1 MNMNILINRQDEEA
15 DECWP
20 VTFVLPNISTE
31 DEPCPGSVNT
41 TGSLKKP
48 EEANPLFIFCYSVK
62 GTAAR
67 CISVLFFPAPKLS
80 HYH

>member
-31 DEPCPGSVNT
+31 GEPCPGSVNT
-41 TGSLKKP
+41 TEFLEKP
-48 EEANPLFIFCYSVK
+48 EEASLFSSFA
-62 GTAAR
+62 TR
-67 CISVLFFPAPKLS
+67 LRTPQHDVLVFYFFLPQK
-80 HYH
+80 